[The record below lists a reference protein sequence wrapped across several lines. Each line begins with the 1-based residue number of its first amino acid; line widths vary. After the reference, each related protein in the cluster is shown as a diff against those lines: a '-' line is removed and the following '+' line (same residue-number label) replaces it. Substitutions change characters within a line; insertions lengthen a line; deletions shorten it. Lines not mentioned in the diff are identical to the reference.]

1 MQRATKKERED
12 FQELIRSLI
21 DKEKTQN
28 VQEFRKQIFQHL
40 GLSSELVFK
49 LTDPILA
56 KMSLLALSGSVNAQS
71 VYAEALKSAL
81 LPHNN
86 TPQLQEDDDSK
97 KSPRDDDDN
106 VTIQNKLIFFTND
119 TGQRLL
125 IRLIDASWSKSK
137 SNDFCDYALDH
148 FCRNIFELIC
158 KLWLFI
164 SRTNLLFFSFCL
176 SNDKRGANN
185 LSVGCCNYI
194 PSHYVSRRG

>member
-1 MQRATKKERED
+1 MERSTPKGKERED

-81 LPHNN
+81 LPHN
-86 TPQLQEDDDSK
+86 TPQLPEDDSK
-97 KSPRDDDDN
+97 KSPRHHEDD
-106 VTIQNKLIFFTND
+106 VLIQNKVIFFTND

-137 SNDFCDYALDH
+137 SNDFCDYALDQ
-148 FCRNIFELIC
+148 FSRNIFELIC
-158 KLWLFI
+158 RL
-164 SRTNLLFFSFCL
+164 
-176 SNDKRGANN
+176 
-185 LSVGCCNYI
+185 
-194 PSHYVSRRG
+194 